1 MEVPMALAW
10 SSPVYLERKRLLD
23 LLPEEPGF
31 AVWLE
36 APAGFGKSVLA
47 GQLAARLGLRTL
59 WASALLGEPRALL
72 AKALGLPQEAP
83 WEAVVAALGEVP
95 SLVVL
100 EDLTGREPLSPLLR
114 TLPCLLV
121 LASRKPLPY
130 PELPKLLA
138 EGRLVHLQAP
148 DLAFTEEE
156 AEALFRGQEG
166 WREAH
171 RATGG
176 WALPLFLSAFTGRP
190 PEVQALLQGLRESL
204 SEEEF
209 REGLLLAALPLLP
222 PSCALPA
229 TETLFQ
235 KGLLQRVP
243 AGYRLH
249 PLLKEMA
256 LSVLR
261 EEVREAVR
269 RAEGRLPPEV
279 WAEALFG
286 AGLEEE
292 LLRLLE
298 LPTTLPIPAER
309 LVAWEALLRRGGPR
323 ARLRL
328 GEALLQVGR
337 REGFALLEP
346 LAQGEDPALA
356 LQALGHLAYYK
367 AEPLLGEDLAGA
379 RAHLERGLSLL
390 DRVEGEL
397 AGRFLNDAARIPYE
411 EGRLKEAEAFL
422 EEALRRL
429 PPESPYRLAP
439 LVNLAFLRFE
449 REGSLL
455 GRIAALEEAVGL
467 LGPLAPANL
476 AGHLRDLG
484 RLYLLLGERERA
496 RGYLQRAQET
506 QGHPLA
512 SLEARML
519 LAHLEED
526 AQKLSRLVAQAELW
540 ESPYLVERGK
550 ALLSQLRRDPGL
562 LEGLTGF
569 FPSLA
574 RALLQEDPALLP
586 PRPKEREERLLWHAA
601 RYRLLRQE
609 EDLKA
614 LLSLTDAKERV
625 LVGLVPLGLLPRK
638 RPELARAYPLLE
650 VLQSGWKEAILLRL
664 PEIPPLKAWV
674 LGRYRVETPLGE
686 VVPKGRAR
694 EVLALLL
701 LGLPREEIAFALW
714 PDLSE
719 EAALNNLYV
728 WLARL
733 KKLLEPWGV
742 PTYLLEEGL
751 KGVEC
756 DLYAL
761 EEALEKEDA
770 ERVYALYQEP
780 LFPGLDHPLLDRKR
794 EEVFHRVRALF
805 LKVREPR
812 YLERLLELDPLDE
825 EALLP
830 LVEGCLAR
838 GQRARAQ
845 AHLERYRKRLWEE
858 LRERPSP
865 GVEALLRRL
874 SG

>member
-1 MEVPMALAW
+1 MALAW

-31 AVWLE
+31 CVWLE

-47 GQLAARLGLRTL
+47 GQLAARLGLRAL

-72 AKALGLPQEAP
+72 AEALGLPREAH
-83 WEAVVAALGEVP
+83 WNAVVAALGEAP

-100 EDLTGREPLSPLLR
+100 EDLTGEEALSPLLR

-156 AEALFRGQEG
+156 AEALFGGREG

-176 WALPLFLSAFTGRP
+176 WALPLFLSAFTGRS
-190 PEVQALLQGLRESL
+190 PEPEALLQGLRESL

-222 PSCALPA
+222 SAHALPV
-229 TETLFQ
+229 TEGLFQ
-235 KGLLQRVP
+235 KGLLQQVP

-249 PLLKEMA
+249 PLLRGMA
-256 LSVLR
+256 LRTLG

-269 RAEGRLPPEV
+269 GAEGRLPPELL
-279 WAEALFG
+279 AEALFG

-292 LLRLLE
+292 LLELLE
-298 LPTTLPIPAER
+298 KPIPLPIPAER
-309 LVAWEALLRRGGPR
+309 LVAWEGVLRRGGPR

-337 REGFALLEP
+337 REGFALLE
-346 LAQGEDPALA
+346 ALA
-356 LQALGHLAYYK
+356 ASPDPGVALTASGHLAYYL
-367 AEPLLGEDLAGA
+367 ADPLLGQDLGAA
-379 RAHLERGLSLL
+379 RAHLERGLALL
-390 DRVEGEL
+390 DRVPPEL
-397 AGRFLNDAARIPYE
+397 AGRFLNDAARVPYE
-411 EGRLKEAEAFL
+411 EGRLLEAEALL

-429 PPESPYRLAP
+429 PLESPYRLAP
-439 LVNLAFLRFE
+439 LINLAFLRFE

-455 GRIAALEEAVGL
+455 GRIAALEEAVER
-467 LGPLAPANL
+467 LGPLGPANL

-484 RLYLLLGERERA
+484 RLYLLLGEREKA
-496 RGYLQRAQET
+496 RERLKRAQEAE
-506 QGHPLA
+506 GHPLA
-512 SLEARML
+512 ALEARML

-526 AQKLSRLVAQAELW
+526 AEGLSRLVAQAELL
-540 ESPYLVERGK
+540 ENPYLVARGR
-550 ALLSQLRRDPGL
+550 ALLAGLRRDPGL
-562 LEGLTGF
+562 LQGLQGF
-569 FPSLA
+569 LPALA
-574 RALLQEDPALLP
+574 RALLLEDPALLP
-586 PRPKEREERLLWHAA
+586 PYPEEREERLHWHAA
-601 RYRLLRQE
+601 RYRLLQEE
-609 EDLKA
+609 EDLEA
-614 LLSLTDAKERV
+614 LLSLTDARERV
-625 LVGLVPLGLLPRK
+625 LPGLVPLGLLPRK
-638 RPELARAYPLLE
+638 RPELARAYPLGE
-650 VLQSGWKEAILLRL
+650 VLRSGWKEAVALRL
-664 PEIPPLKAWV
+664 AEIPPLQVEV
-674 LGRYRVETPLGE
+674 LGTFRVRNPLGGVE
-686 VVPKGRAR
+686 LKGKEQA
-694 EVLALLL
+694 VFALLL
-701 LGLPREEIAFALW
+701 LGLPRKEVAFALW

-728 WLARL
+728 WLNRL
-733 KKLLEPWGV
+733 RKALEPWGV
-742 PTYLLEEGL
+742 PTYLGEEGL
-751 KGVEC
+751 RRVDC
-756 DLYAL
+756 DLHAL
-761 EEALEKEDA
+761 EEALKQRDA
-770 ERVYALYQEP
+770 EKVYALYQEP

-794 EEVFHRVRALF
+794 EEVFHRVRALL
-805 LKVREPR
+805 LKRGEAR

-858 LRERPSP
+858 LGEKPSP
-865 GVEALLRRL
+865 RVEALLRRL
-874 SG
+874 LG